1 MINIANLSEQET
13 ADLITIMCPADLA
26 GVKCNQADCKFLR
39 RCEVSL
45 TFLVPYLLLTWYS

>member
-45 TFLVPYLLLTWYS
+45 TFLVPCLLLTWYS